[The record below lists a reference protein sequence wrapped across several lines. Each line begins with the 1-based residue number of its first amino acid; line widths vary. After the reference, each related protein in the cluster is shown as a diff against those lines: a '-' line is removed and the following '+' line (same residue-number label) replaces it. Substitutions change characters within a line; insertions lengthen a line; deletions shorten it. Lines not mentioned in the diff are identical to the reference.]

1 MSPSVSCHFTSSMGS
16 RLSLSSKVTEGWKDE
31 DMPDANDLLLFDQLP
46 TVVIHHIFSYLSFGD
61 RLRAERVN
69 RLWRAEMVWPRTL
82 THFTP
87 PLAMDK
93 WVRYALVRKLTQLGR
108 LRAASEFHSTCHKR
122 WPYCVELRANI
133 TELWVSEGRLNMYIW
148 EGNPHVTAINIW
160 TSSSG
165 SLDDGPGEL
174 IRSFVPLAHLGFMR
188 SLMASWCPQS
198 LSPAFNRVY
207 TVCFDCLP
215 EHLVWWRTR
224 FPSLQRMQSAFDQPA
239 HTDASD
245 RRFSIVAVSV
255 LSPTT

>member
-1 MSPSVSCHFTSSMGS
+1 
-16 RLSLSSKVTEGWKDE
+16 
-31 DMPDANDLLLFDQLP
+31 MPDANDLLLFDQLP